1 MAGLANGSR
10 FPELQVSKVGGGVLA
25 LPEDLAGSAGVV
37 LAYRGLWCARCNAQL
52 AKYQRHLRELAGVGI
67 RVAAFSADSE
77 QDAAETVRRHGLEFP
92 VGFGVDIDY
101 VAKLLDAYINEDQEH
116 RSLESTNF
124 VLRPDGAIEVA
135 LYSSSSIGRL
145 MPDEVQDIVER
156 RRSRW
161 G

>member
-1 MAGLANGSR
+1 M
-10 FPELQVSKVGGGVLA
+10 
-25 LPEDLAGSAGVV
+25 
-37 LAYRGLWCARCNAQL
+37 
-52 AKYQRHLRELAGVGI
+52 
-67 RVAAFSADSE
+67 
-77 QDAAETVRRHGLEFP
+77 
-92 VGFGVDIDY
+92 GFGVDIDY